1 MNREELA
8 NLIYVK
14 RTERK
19 WYRSNQAWNDPMS
32 SPTVNPTLPLMGA
45 VTCGRAIT
53 LALIDYWYGYT
64 RKYSPAV
71 IERGM

>member
-1 MNREELA
+1 
-8 NLIYVK
+8 
-14 RTERK
+14 
-19 WYRSNQAWNDPMS
+19 MS

-64 RKYSPAV
+64 RKYSLAL
-71 IERGM
+71 IEKTPSVP